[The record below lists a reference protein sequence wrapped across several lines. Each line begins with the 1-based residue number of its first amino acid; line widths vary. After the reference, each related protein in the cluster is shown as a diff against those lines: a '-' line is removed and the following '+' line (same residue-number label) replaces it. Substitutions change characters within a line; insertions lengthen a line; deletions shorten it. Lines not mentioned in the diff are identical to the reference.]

1 MNLISTIAIA
11 MGSAW
16 VSGINLYACVATLG
30 LLSRFAHLKLPGEL
44 EVVTNG
50 WVIGVAL
57 ALYVIEFVADK
68 VPWVDSTWDV
78 IHTFIRI
85 PAGAVLAAAAFGDF
99 DRGIQVVALLLGGG
113 LALSSHG
120 TKAATRAVLNTLPEP
135 VTNAVVSVVEDILAI
150 ASVIAAVFFPVLLF
164 VIVAAG
170 LLVSI
175 YLFNRVLRFFRQVTR
190 KIRSWFAPAME
201 SVE

>member
-50 WVIGVAL
+50 WVIGIAL

-99 DRGIQVVALLLGGG
+99 DRSIQVIALLLGGG

-135 VTNAVVSVVEDILAI
+135 VTNAVVSVAEDVLAI
-150 ASVIAAVFFPVLLF
+150 LSVVAAVFFPVLLF

-175 YLFNRVLRFFRQVTR
+175 YLFNRVVRFFRTVTR
-190 KIRSWFAPAME
+190 KIRSWFAPAIE
-201 SVE
+201 TGH

>member
-30 LLSRFAHLKLPGEL
+30 LLSRFAHLRLPGEL

-50 WVIGVAL
+50 WVIGIAI

-68 VPWVDSTWDV
+68 IPWVDSTWDV

-99 DRGIQVVALLLGGG
+99 DRSIQVIALLLGGG

-135 VTNAVVSVVEDILAI
+135 VTNAVVSVGEDVLAI
-150 ASVIAAVFFPVLLF
+150 VTVVAAVFVPVLLF

-175 YLFNRVLRFFRQVTR
+175 YLFNRVLRFFRSVTR
-190 KIRSWFAPAME
+190 KIRGWLSPAIE
-201 SVE
+201 IGR